1 VSIGDRLRRQ
11 YVLEYTSKAGG
22 DDKPHALALKTT
34 YRGQVA
40 DAKSSFTAPK
50 IPLVLDVRGISSA
63 ARVSGVQRI
72 DVAVGSGE
80 ARQVELL
87 VDDQSR
93 GIASAPPFTFQ
104 WDTVAEK
111 PGIHKVVLRA
121 TDASGATT
129 DKEIVLEVAPPQ
141 AAQVTGATPGPVATA
156 VPPTTTGSRPFWED
170 NVGIAALAGLAG
182 VPLLLLAGA
191 LFLVTRRRGPKDVK
205 SVPNAPEMPSDKTE
219 YIAPGEPLIEATMIS
234 HRRPV
239 GLLPKAKLLIAPGQ
253 EVAVSP
259 AGETTIGRDNGSTVV
274 LDDPQASRHHA
285 RIVFQDDAYW
295 LEDLGST
302 NGTRVNGEAV
312 TRHKLEPNEQI
323 SVGDKV
329 LTFTVDTP

>member
-1 VSIGDRLRRQ
+1 
-11 YVLEYTSKAGG
+11 
-22 DDKPHALALKTT
+22 
-34 YRGQVA
+34 
-40 DAKSSFTAPK
+40 
-50 IPLVLDVRGISSA
+50 
-63 ARVSGVQRI
+63 
-72 DVAVGSGE
+72 
-80 ARQVELL
+80 
-87 VDDQSR
+87 
-93 GIASAPPFTFQ
+93 
-104 WDTVAEK
+104 
-111 PGIHKVVLRA
+111 
-121 TDASGATT
+121 
-129 DKEIVLEVAPPQ
+129 
-141 AAQVTGATPGPVATA
+141 VATA
-156 VPPTTTGSRPFWED
+156 APLPTTGSRTFWED
-170 NVGIAALAGLAG
+170 NAGLGVAGLAGLAG
-182 VPLLLLAGA
+182 LLLLVVAAA
-191 LFLVTRRRGPKDVK
+191 LFVIAGRSRPKTIK
-205 SVPNAPEMPSDKTE
+205 SIKAAPEMPSDKTE
-219 YIAPGEPLIEATMIS
+219 YIAPGEPLIEATVIS

-329 LTFTVDTP
+329 LTFTVDTAA